1 MPPPAWRPHYLG
13 VFLTERSRVS
23 ALAIARD
30 ARGSE
35 ETPPGC
41 KLSGDHV
48 TCVYAPTSRDLAA
61 FPLDALRDNDKTV
74 TFPATTVASGEGEV
88 DAQAFV
94 IGVDFTD
101 AQFLFGLSVAHAT
114 PHVSVFVAEHASW
127 SVCGDVLAR
136 AVANGTALPLAAI
149 GAERVLEGTLGVMM
163 CDASDASVRWVARS
177 MDEVREAMH
186 VGPYG
191 ASVSGVRYVKSSAI
205 DDACAD
211 LDETYDSDD
220 TYGSDGYSLDKDGS
234 DVESYDDS
242 DDSDSDDDS
251 HFYDES
257 SPASTSK
264 SASLDVHEL
273 FRAASYGSNA
283 QAASQEQE
291 YIELCEMFEGLDTEW
306 IHERYVESGCSKEI
320 AAYMIESTLLSQ
332 NLNIIPTKKKP
343 STPPTKDVDEPSTP
357 AIELGFHCAGM
368 SRGNYGYGH
377 VGVGAY
383 FKSDGPA
390 IRGRP
395 YVEHAVRQWTSL
407 QGDRASAML
416 AARRAAN
423 ILVKQ
428 EWVDDLNEDMEKLR
442 LLRKKGGDAELEK
455 RIRDKLGKRVALERM
470 AMSKAMPRFDDDT
483 EFNVVIDFHG
493 YSRVDAVRELEREM
507 VRVSPLVTSNWT
519 MKLITGRGIHSK
531 GGPVV
536 YKTIKAWL
544 DQFGLAYEEN
554 QDAGHIVVRATAPV
568 YGTKMRRD

>member
-13 VFLTERSRVS
+13 VFLTERSRAAV
-23 ALAIARD
+23 LAIARD

-35 ETPPGC
+35 DTPQGC

-48 TCVYAPTSRDLAA
+48 TCVYAPSSRDLAA
-61 FPLDALRDNDKTV
+61 FPLDASHDATV
-74 TFPATTVASGEGEV
+74 TFNAVTVASGEGEA

-101 AQFLFGLSVAHAT
+101 AQFLFGIAVAHAT
-114 PHVSVFVAEHASW
+114 PHVSVYVAEHASW

-177 MDEVREAMH
+177 MDEVREAMR

-205 DDACAD
+205 DDTCAD
-211 LDETYDSDD
+211 LDETYDSD
-220 TYGSDGYSLDKDGS
+220 GYSLDNDGS

-242 DDSDSDDDS
+242 DDSDDDDS
-251 HFYDES
+251 NFYDES
-257 SPASTSK
+257 FPASTSK
-264 SASLDVHEL
+264 SASLDAHEL

-291 YIELCEMFEGLDTEW
+291 YIELCEMFEGQDTEW

-343 STPPTKDVDEPSTP
+343 PTPPTKDVDEPSTP
-357 AIELGFHCAGM
+357 AIELGFRCAGM

-395 YVEHAVRQWTSL
+395 HVEHAVRQWTSL
-407 QGDRASAML
+407 QGDRASSML

-428 EWVDDLNEDMEKLR
+428 EWVDDLNEEMEKLR
-442 LLRKKGGDAELEK
+442 LLRKTGGDAELEK

-493 YSRVDAVRELEREM
+493 FSRVDAVRELEREM
-507 VRVSPLVTSNWT
+507 VRVSPLVTSNWS

-554 QDAGHIVVRATAPV
+554 QDAGHVVVRATAPV
-568 YGTKMRRD
+568 YGTKMRRN